1 MNKIMLVGRLT
12 RDADVKAIGERQV
25 VEFGVATSEK
35 MKDKEEVIFHNV
47 SLWGTN
53 MDNFAKY
60 LTKGKAVE
68 VDGKQ
73 VNKDKFS
80 NVLAYRVSFCP
91 TNTKKDEEIM
101 PF

>member
-1 MNKIMLVGRLT
+1 MLVGRLT
-12 RDADVKAIGERQV
+12 RDAVVKSIGDRQV
-25 VEFGVATSEK
+25 LEFGIATSEK
-35 MKDKEEVIFHNV
+35 LKDKEEVIFHNV

-53 MDNFAKY
+53 MDKFATF

-80 NVLAYRVSFCP
+80 SVIAYSVRFCP